1 MWAVRTRAGR
11 ATGRKKR
18 RGKPQRRAKG
28 RKSGSDKRRAEA
40 AERRVTVAAER
51 RAADRNPTRAATSF
65 GDQLADLV
73 DESRRNSVIRRR
85 FVGMAADA

>member
-1 MWAVRTRAGR
+1 MRQLRAEGAARAAGTVWAVRTRAGR

-40 AERRVTVAAER
+40 AASAVLPRPPSVALPNVTQPAQRQASGINWR
-51 RAADRNPTRAATSF
+51 
-65 GDQLADLV
+65 
-73 DESRRNSVIRRR
+73 I
-85 FVGMAADA
+85 